1 MHCFTIILENCFT
14 QTGIDAPRRDQN
26 GHPLPSARRV
36 SLLLFEDKNKPS
48 HVHNTL
54 YVTFGQ
60 FLDHDM
66 TRTAV
71 TKLSM
76 EPLGKLKCNTLYHRC
91 CVMEL

>member
-1 MHCFTIILENCFT
+1 MHFILQLISNSLIIIFILI
-14 QTGIDAPRRDQN
+14 TGIDAPRRDKN
-26 GHPLPSARRV
+26 GDPLPSSRLV
-36 SLLLFEDKNKPS
+36 SLELFADRDRPS
-48 HVHNTL
+48 HVHTTL

-76 EPLGKLKCNTLYHRC
+76 QPLGKVGPSMFYHRY
-91 CVMEL
+91 